1 MAIAR
6 AASPTMSMSM
16 SMSMSL
22 SHSHED
28 GNNNNN
34 NSNDS
39 NTKATTVAD
48 DDDDD
53 DHEHDL
59 VMPGFRFHPTE
70 EELVEFYLRRKVEGK
85 RFNVELITFLDLYR
99 YDPWELPALA
109 AIGEKEWYFY
119 VPRDRKYRN
128 GDRPNRVTTSGYW
141 KATGADRMIRTENFR
156 SIGLKKTLV
165 FYSGKAPKGIRTSWI
180 MNEYRLPQ
188 HDTERYQKGEISL
201 CRVYKRAG
209 VEDHPSL
216 PRCLPI
222 TRPSSSTRGSDKI
235 NKQQQQNEILG
246 MGFVVGQSS
255 KTVVNSI
262 DHDHHQILNKMDVG
276 SSSSAI
282 PPGNSSDHV
291 TTALG
296 LSKYSPP
303 PHNYRTE
310 EEEQLMM
317 MQQQQQPPRQLVQY
331 AAAGNSL
338 FVPVC
343 GGAIFP
349 VPAAS
354 TAAAAAS
361 CSSSN
366 NGTASGAMMMDEL
379 NRLVSYQ
386 QQQQYSYNVQNKIP
400 NPNPNNHFSALLMQ
414 PMSLPNQLPTNF
426 SDRLWDWNP
435 IPEDHH
441 NHPNSSSNNTTSFK

>member
-1 MAIAR
+1 MAIAGG
-6 AASPTMSMSM
+6 AATSSPTIT
-16 SMSMSL
+16 MSL
-22 SHSHED
+22 SNTNSHED
-28 GNNNNN
+28 GTS
-34 NSNDS
+34 NSND
-39 NTKATTVAD
+39 NNIITKPTTTTATAIV
-48 DDDDD
+48 DD
-53 DHEHDL
+53 DHEHDM

-188 HDTERYQKGEISL
+188 HETERYQKGEISL

-222 TRPSSSTRGSDKI
+222 TRPSSIPSSSRNSEK
-235 NKQQQQNEILG
+235 NKQNETLG
-246 MGFVVGQSS
+246 IGFVVGQSA
-255 KTVVNSI
+255 KII
-262 DHDHHQILNKMDVG
+262 DNNHQIVNKMDG
-276 SSSSAI
+276 NN
-282 PPGNSSDHV
+282 NSSGGDCSSDQV

-296 LSKYSPP
+296 LSKYNNNTNPIYSP
-303 PHNYRTE
+303 E

-317 MQQQQQPPRQLVQY
+317 MQQQQQQQQQQPRQLVQY
-331 AAAGNSL
+331 AGGNSL
-338 FVPVC
+338 LVSAC
-343 GGAIFP
+343 GGGGSIFP
-349 VPAAS
+349 VSATS
-354 TAAAAAS
+354 AS
-361 CSSSN
+361 CSN
-366 NGTASGAMMMDEL
+366 NGSSSTSAAMMMDDL

-386 QQQQYSYNVQNKIP
+386 QQQYCYNVQSHS
-400 NPNPNNHFSALLMQ
+400 NPNPNHLSNLLMQ
-414 PMSLPNQLPTNF
+414 PMSLPNQLPTTF
-426 SDRLWDWNP
+426 PDRLWDWNP
-435 IPEDHH
+435 IPEDHNH
-441 NHPNSSSNNTTSFK
+441 NHPNSNTSNFKLFF